1 MSIIKK
7 TTTLN
12 VDKDVDI
19 AIENVKCYN
28 QFG

>member
-19 AIENVKCYN
+19 TIENVKCYN